1 MSVFNNAT
9 QPTLDKKTAFLV
21 VDDFEIMR
29 KVTANQLRQLGAEKI
44 YFAKDGNEALRVL
57 KVQHIDL
64 VLSDWNMPGMNGL
77 DLLKTIRADAHLF
90 ATPVVMITAE
100 AERPRVEMAIANGV
114 TSMVLKPYSPSQLMA
129 RVSKAL
135 TWKPRKASES
145 APVHYPS
152 PNQAAD
158 LQLAETAPV
167 VSARSSENAERATI
181 LLVDDTPDNLMLL
194 ANLLKDE
201 FRVRTAQNGAKALE
215 ICTSDNPPD
224 LVLLDIMMPGMDGFE
239 VAKRMR
245 EHPNSETIPVIFVTA
260 MTSADARL
268 KGLDLGA
275 VDFITKPIDPELLKP
290 RVRNFIRYVQLR
302 KNLQSDYDSMVETAQ
317 LREDVDQITRHDMK
331 GPLAGILGLIQGMM
345 DDKSSTPKQIE
356 QFKMVEETAL
366 QVLNMINLSA
376 ELFKIESGRFKLNAM
391 PIKVGDILR
400 RIAEINRVTYSEKQ
414 FTISVDTDAPVGDEM
429 PQAEGDAMLCY
440 SLFQNLIKNAC
451 EAAPASSKIS
461 ITLLDQNP
469 LRIVFENQGAV
480 PAEIRDRFFEKF
492 VTSGKEGGTGL
503 GTYSAKLL
511 TEAQKGTLEL
521 AVNDTT
527 NTTTIT
533 VVLPR
538 ASSQNTV
545 GSAQA

>member
-1 MSVFNNAT
+1 MSVFNTANL
-9 QPTLDKKTAFLV
+9 PTLDKKTAFLV

-44 YFAKDGNEALRVL
+44 FFAKDGNDALRVL
-57 KVQHIDL
+57 KLQNIDL
-64 VLSDWNMPGMNGL
+64 ILSDWNMPGMDGL
-77 DLLKTIRADAHLF
+77 ELLKTIRADPHLF
-90 ATPVVMITAE
+90 AMPVVMITAE
-100 AERPRVEMAIANGV
+100 AERPRVEAAIASGV
-114 TSMVLKPYSPSQLMA
+114 TSMILKPYSPSQLMA

-135 TWKPRKASES
+135 IWKPRKNSEATPTPTV
-145 APVHYPS
+145 APVEKT
-152 PNQAAD
+152 NTNT
-158 LQLAETAPV
+158 TAK
-167 VSARSSENAERATI
+167 STEAAERATI

-201 FRVRTAQNGAKALE
+201 FRVRTAQNGPKALE

-260 MTSADARL
+260 MTSSDARL
-268 KGLDLGA
+268 RGLDLGA
-275 VDFITKPIDPELLKP
+275 VDYITKPIDPEVLKP
-290 RVRNFIRYVQLR
+290 RVRNFIRYVQMR
-302 KNLQSDYDSMVETAQ
+302 KNLQSEYDSMVETAQ

-345 DDKSSTPKQIE
+345 DDKNSTPKQIE

-376 ELFKIESGRFKLNAM
+376 ELFKIESGRFELNAQ

-400 RIAEINRVTYSEKQ
+400 RIAEINRVTYDDKKL
-414 FTISVDTDAPVGDEM
+414 TISVDTDAPVGDEM

-451 EAAPASSKIS
+451 EAAPPSTKIS

-469 LRIVFENQGAV
+469 LRIVFENKGAV
-480 PAEIRDRFFEKF
+480 PAEIRERFFDKF
-492 VTSGKEGGTGL
+492 VTSGKKGGTGL
-503 GTYSAKLL
+503 GTYSARLL
-511 TEAQKGTLEL
+511 SQAQKGDVEL
-521 AVNDTT
+521 AVNDET

>member
-1 MSVFNNAT
+1 MFNTPNL
-9 QPTLDKKTAFLV
+9 PTLDKKTAFLV

-44 YFAKDGNEALRVL
+44 FFAKDGNDALRVL
-57 KVQHIDL
+57 KLQNIDL
-64 VLSDWNMPGMNGL
+64 VLSDWNMPGMDGL
-77 DLLKTIRADAHLF
+77 ELLKTIRADPHLF
-90 ATPVVMITAE
+90 AMPVVMITAE
-100 AERPRVEMAIANGV
+100 AERPRVETAIANGV
-114 TSMVLKPYSPSQLMA
+114 TSMILKPYSPSQLMA

-135 TWKPRKASES
+135 VWKPRKNTEYSTANVTVPVAKATTNTTAKS
-145 APVHYPS
+145 A
-152 PNQAAD
+152 D
-158 LQLAETAPV
+158 G
-167 VSARSSENAERATI
+167 AERATI

-201 FRVRTAQNGAKALE
+201 FRVRTAQNGPKALE

-239 VAKRMR
+239 VAKLMR

-275 VDFITKPIDPELLKP
+275 VDYITKPIDPEVLKP
-290 RVRNFIRYVQLR
+290 RVRNFIRYVQMR
-302 KNLQSDYDSMVETAQ
+302 KNLQSEYDSMVETAQ

-345 DDKSSTPKQIE
+345 DDKNSTPKQIE

-376 ELFKIESGRFKLNAM
+376 ELFKIESGRFQLQAV
-391 PIKVGDILR
+391 PVKVGDILR
-400 RIAEINRVTYSEKQ
+400 RIAEINRSTYSDKQ
-414 FTISVDTDAPVGDEM
+414 LVISVDTDAPVGDEM
-429 PQAEGDAMLCY
+429 PQADGDAMLCY

-461 ITLLDQNP
+461 ITLLDQDP
-469 LRIVFENQGAV
+469 LRIVFENKGAV
-480 PAEIRDRFFEKF
+480 PADIRERFFDKF
-492 VTSGKEGGTGL
+492 VTSGKKGGTGL
-503 GTYSAKLL
+503 GTYSARLL
-511 TEAQKGTLEL
+511 SQAQKGDIEL
-521 AVNDTT
+521 AVNDAT

-533 VVLPR
+533 VTLPR
-538 ASSQNTV
+538 TKSLSTV
-545 GSAQA
+545 ISEVE

>member
-1 MSVFNNAT
+1 MSVFNTANL
-9 QPTLDKKTAFLV
+9 PTLDKKTAFLV

-44 YFAKDGNEALRVL
+44 FFAKDGNDALRVL
-57 KVQHIDL
+57 KLQNIDL
-64 VLSDWNMPGMNGL
+64 ILSDWNMPGMDGL
-77 DLLKTIRADAHLF
+77 ELLKTIRADPHLF
-90 ATPVVMITAE
+90 AMPVVMITAE
-100 AERPRVEMAIANGV
+100 AERPRVEAAIASGV
-114 TSMVLKPYSPSQLMA
+114 TSMILKPYSPSQLMA

-135 TWKPRKASES
+135 IWKPRKNSEATPTPMV
-145 APVHYPS
+145 APVEKTNTNTTVKS
-152 PNQAAD
+152 TEA
-158 LQLAETAPV
+158 
-167 VSARSSENAERATI
+167 AERATI

-201 FRVRTAQNGAKALE
+201 FRVRTAQNGPKALE

-260 MTSADARL
+260 MTSSDARL
-268 KGLDLGA
+268 RGLDLGA
-275 VDFITKPIDPELLKP
+275 VDYITKPIDPEVLKP
-290 RVRNFIRYVQLR
+290 RVRNFIRYVQMR
-302 KNLQSDYDSMVETAQ
+302 KNLQSEYDSMVETAQ

-345 DDKSSTPKQIE
+345 DDKNSTPKQIE

-376 ELFKIESGRFKLNAM
+376 ELFKIESGRFELNAQ

-400 RIAEINRVTYSEKQ
+400 RIAEINRVTYDDKKL
-414 FTISVDTDAPVGDEM
+414 TISVDTDAPVGDEM

-451 EAAPASSKIS
+451 EAAPPSTKIS

-469 LRIVFENQGAV
+469 LRIVFGNKGAV
-480 PAEIRDRFFEKF
+480 PAEIRERFFDKF
-492 VTSGKEGGTGL
+492 VTSGKKGGTGL
-503 GTYSAKLL
+503 GTYSARLL
-511 TEAQKGTLEL
+511 SQAQKGDVEL
-521 AVNDTT
+521 AVNDET